1 MQSNFLFGAVLILV
15 SEIFLVIAGMVI
27 KQISGELPTE
37 MIVFFRNLLGL
48 PLFLPW
54 LLRNGTSA
62 LKTSKLHFLIM
73 RAAVGVTAMT
83 CLFWSWGHLPLAQAA
98 LLKQTAPFFMPL
110 IAFWWLGEKIGNTVK
125 LAILVGFIGVA
136 LILNPQQGA
145 INIGILIALC
155 GACLGALAKVT
166 IRRMRDTESP
176 QRIVFYFAFFSA
188 IFSAVPAYLS
198 WQDITLIHF
207 GWLLLLAATS
217 TVAQLLLS
225 KAYGLAPAGQLAPY
239 TYGSVA
245 LAALFGWLI
254 WDEVF
259 GINTWLGIL
268 LVSMAGIVAMTGAT
282 KRPDKQSSL
291 RESR

>member
-1 MQSNFLFGAVLILV
+1 MFANSFMLGAGLILV
-15 SEIFLVIAGMVI
+15 SEMFLILAGMTI
-27 KQISGELPTE
+27 KQVSADLPVE

-48 PLFLPW
+48 PLFIPW
-54 LLRNGTSA
+54 LIRNGSGA
-62 LKTSKLHFLIM
+62 LKTTKLRFHLM
-73 RAAVGVTAMT
+73 RAGVGVTAMT
-83 CLFWSWGHLPLAQAA
+83 CLFYSWGHLPLAQAA

-110 IAFWWLGEKIGNTVK
+110 IAFWWLGESVPKIVK

-136 LILNPQQGA
+136 LILNPQQGVL
-145 INIGILIALC
+145 NTGVLIALA

-188 IFSAVPAYLS
+188 IFSFIPACLS
-198 WQDITLIHF
+198 WQLITLEHF
-207 GWLLLLAATS
+207 GWLALLAATS

-245 LAALFGWLI
+245 IAALFGWLI
-254 WDEVF
+254 WDELLGVNIWM
-259 GINTWLGIL
+259 GIF
-268 LVSMAGIVAMTGAT
+268 LVTSAGMVAMMGKKDSSANPKT
-282 KRPDKQSSL
+282 KTV
-291 RESR
+291 